1 MAFGTQS
8 AKIRTATTW
17 EPSTNMVLYIVERSI
32 SMKITLL
39 FIRVQSSLSVSIAL
53 VCSFC
58 VLSCASLLPTL
69 SFRIGLSSG
78 TFRFNHQ
85 VNAIVHSISYKKSNL
100 FFLATFMHRHLLP
113 YIHSFVLCWASLGT
127 KELMHF
133 TVRYHLN
140 ITESLNDWTGDFFS
154 FPINCWVISI
164 NNCFRSCPTINQNHW
179 INTKKRLNCYRSRC
193 WCLLSDGMFLS
204 SDSTEDESTHLD
216 FVQNLELM
224 EFVCQ
229 LFQFR

>member
-100 FFLATFMHRHLLP
+100 FFFGNVHASPFVA
-113 YIHSFVLCWASLGT
+113 IHSFIRFVLGFSRNKRVDAFYSSLSL
-127 KELMHF
+127 E
-133 TVRYHLN
+133 YHRKPEWLN
-140 ITESLNDWTGDFFS
+140 WRLFFL
-154 FPINCWVISI
+154 PN
-164 NNCFRSCPTINQNHW
+164 
-179 INTKKRLNCYRSRC
+179 K
-193 WCLLSDGMFLS
+193 LLSDF
-204 SDSTEDESTHLD
+204 
-216 FVQNLELM
+216 NK
-224 EFVCQ
+224 
-229 LFQFR
+229 

>member
-100 FFLATFMHRHLLP
+100 FFFWQRSCIAICCHTFIHSFCAGLLSEQKSWCILQFVITWISQKAWMTELATF
-113 YIHSFVLCWASLGT
+113 
-127 KELMHF
+127 
-133 TVRYHLN
+133 
-140 ITESLNDWTGDFFS
+140 
-154 FPINCWVISI
+154 FPS
-164 NNCFRSCPTINQNHW
+164 Q
-179 INTKKRLNCYRSRC
+179 
-193 WCLLSDGMFLS
+193 
-204 SDSTEDESTHLD
+204 
-216 FVQNLELM
+216 
-224 EFVCQ
+224 
-229 LFQFR
+229 